1 LSGVSIASNLSN
13 LGSYI
18 TAVTNGGN
26 TTLLVNPSGSGTASA
41 FVQLNGVTT
50 SVATLVNGHNIS
62 LT

>member
-1 LSGVSIASNLSN
+1 LAGVSIASNLSN

-50 SVATLVNGHNIS
+50 TVAALVNGHNIS